1 MSTSKRIAVY
11 PISGNPPTWGH
22 ADIMK
27 RASEKFDMVYWV
39 AGVNINKKS
48 FFSEQDK
55 IEMMQ
60 AYVDYY
66 KVKNVTVDAVPGAMV
81 RYAEK
86 VNASFLLRG
95 LRNTSDFQLELDLA
109 SANRGLNKQ
118 VETICFFTKPHYAT
132 MSSTLV
138 RELALLGERIDQ
150 YVLPSLSDKIIKG
163 LKP

>member
-1 MSTSKRIAVY
+1 MNTSKRIAVY

-39 AGVNINKKS
+39 AGININKKS
-48 FFSEQDK
+48 FFSEQEK

-60 AYVDYY
+60 SYVDYY
-66 KVKNVTVDAVPGAMV
+66 KVKNVTVDAVPGAMI

-138 RELALLGERIDQ
+138 RELASLGERIDQ
-150 YVLPSLSDKIIKG
+150 YVLPSLSEKIIKG
-163 LKP
+163 LKS